1 MDKLKKAKDAVT
13 GQTAADQNTQQ
24 GGKGSSTK
32 DTVVDSLVDQ
42 EAQKK
47 GVPGG
52 ADPMINNVVND
63 EVNKF

>member
-1 MDKLKKAKDAVT
+1 MDKVKKAKDAVT
-13 GQTAADQNTQQ
+13 GQTSAKQQ
-24 GGKGSSTK
+24 AGGKSSSTK
-32 DTVVDSLVDQ
+32 DTMVDSAVDQ

-47 GVPGG
+47 GVPAG

>member
-1 MDKLKKAKDAVT
+1 MDKLKKAKDSVT
-13 GQTAADQNTQQ
+13 GQTAANQNTQ
-24 GGKGSSTK
+24 GGKGGSTK
-32 DTVVDSLVDQ
+32 DTLVDSMVDQ

-63 EVNKF
+63 EVNRF